1 MKRLAGILIAA
12 AAALFAAENDS
23 FLLRNVTVYP
33 VSGPK
38 VENVSLLVKDGQI
51 ADIAA
56 KIAAPKGLRVIEGKG
71 LSVYPG
77 MINSATQAGISEIS
91 SVTETNDVAEIGT
104 FNPQIRALIAV
115 NPESEHFPVI
125 RANGITSAITM
136 PSPGGGRRGGGGS
149 IIAGQVALIHLDGWT
164 WEDMAMAPSAALH
177 LAFPV
182 IRSSGGRGGEYATMM
197 QQGPRA
203 TFAEARRNHERELQE
218 LSEFFEQARRYQKA
232 KAAGGSGFKA
242 DVKLEAM
249 LPVLDRKAPVMVT
262 AVRERAIR
270 EAVQF
275 ADRQKIRI
283 ILANPR
289 RFGDT
294 LKDIKSKDIPVI
306 LGPTLE
312 LPLEDDDAYDAEFAL
327 PAELH
332 KAGVKFAFGSFN
344 NQFARNLPYQ
354 AANAVA
360 YGLPY
365 DEALKAVTLYPAE
378 IWGVAAQYGS
388 IEKGK
393 IADLMVTDGDPLET
407 KTQVKRLFIKG
418 REVDLES
425 KHTKL
430 YKKYMARP

>member
-1 MKRLAGILIAA
+1 M
-12 AAALFAAENDS
+12 
-23 FLLRNVTVYP
+23 
-33 VSGPK
+33 
-38 VENVSLLVKDGQI
+38 
-51 ADIAA
+51 
-56 KIAAPKGLRVIEGKG
+56 
-71 LSVYPG
+71 
-77 MINSATQAGISEIS
+77 
-91 SVTETNDVAEIGT
+91 
-104 FNPQIRALIAV
+104 
-115 NPESEHFPVI
+115 
-125 RANGITSAITM
+125 
-136 PSPGGGRRGGGGS
+136 
-149 IIAGQVALIHLDGWT
+149 
-164 WEDMAMAPSAALH
+164 
-177 LAFPV
+177 
-182 IRSSGGRGGEYATMM
+182 
-197 QQGPRA
+197 QGPRT

-218 LSEFFEQARRYQKA
+218 LAEFFEQARRYQKA
-232 KAAGGSGFKA
+232 KAAGGPAFKA
-242 DVKLEAM
+242 DVRLEAM

-270 EAVQF
+270 EAIQF
-275 ADRQKIRI
+275 ADRQKIRM
-283 ILANPR
+283 ILASPR

-294 LKDIKSKDIPVI
+294 LKDIKAKDIPVI

-312 LPLEDDDAYDAEFAL
+312 LPLEDDDAYDSEFAL

-332 KAGVKFAFGSFN
+332 KAGVKFAFGSFA

-378 IWGVAAQYGS
+378 IWGVAEQYGS

-393 IADLMVTDGDPLET
+393 YADLMVTDGDPLET